1 MARLTAKT
9 RSKIPTGKFALAGRR
24 FPIHDKQHAATAKSY
39 ASRMVKRGQLTPGQK
54 STIDAKANAMLGK
67 RAGGRIGLAG
77 GGMGDSGRTRAKMRK
92 DRMKLAYGGAASQAP
107 TAYSGD
113 KAEPRLRGN
122 AAYNNFSRYDG
133 DGC

>member
-9 RSKIPTGKFALAGRR
+9 RSKIPTGKFALPGRR

-39 ASRMVKRGQLTPGQK
+39 ASRMVKRGQLSPGQK

-77 GGMGDSGRTRAKMRK
+77 GGMGDSGRTKATMRK
-92 DRMKLAYGGAASQAP
+92 QRMKLAYGGAAQVPAAYAGEGPAP
-107 TAYSGD
+107 
-113 KAEPRLRGN
+113 KLRGN